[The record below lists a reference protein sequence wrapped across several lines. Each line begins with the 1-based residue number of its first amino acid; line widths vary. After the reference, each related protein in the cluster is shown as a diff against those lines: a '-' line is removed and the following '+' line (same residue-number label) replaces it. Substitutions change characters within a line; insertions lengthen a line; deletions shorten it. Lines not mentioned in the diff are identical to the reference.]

1 MRSLATVATANA
13 ARYLG
18 QLCKHWSH
26 RFVVAF
32 DKTAGRVE
40 LPLGVCLLTAG
51 PDRLGLVLEAAD
63 EAALARLEEVVA
75 EHLNRFAFRE
85 GELAFAWT
93 RTAA

>member
-1 MRSLATVATANA
+1 MLSLATIPTDNA
-13 ARYLG
+13 ARYMT

-26 RFVVAF
+26 RFTVAF
-32 DKTAGRVE
+32 DDKAGRIE
-40 LPLGVCLLTAG
+40 LPLGACTLTAG
-51 PDRLGLVLEAAD
+51 PAALDIVLDAAD
-63 EAALARLEEVVA
+63 EPGLAKMEDVVA